1 MALEMPKMDE
11 LKEVLSQEQEGE
23 SRPKTSDDNGKVKKS
38 LISKVD
44 GSQRKSFQESSNSD
58 DLDENDDQKLEKA
71 L

>member
-1 MALEMPKMDE
+1 MAMEMPKMDE

>member
-23 SRPKTSDDNGKVKKS
+23 SRPKTSDDTGKVKKS